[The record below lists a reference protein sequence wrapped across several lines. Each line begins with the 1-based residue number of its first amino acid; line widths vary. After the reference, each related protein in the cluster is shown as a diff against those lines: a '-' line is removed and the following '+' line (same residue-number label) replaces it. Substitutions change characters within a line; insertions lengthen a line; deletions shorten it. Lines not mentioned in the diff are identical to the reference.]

1 MTLKKTERDHVI
13 TFLRSVKNVP
23 KWAGVSCVVGVYDQF
38 AGLLSQE
45 ALAALEEARK
55 QQGLVPDFLL
65 QGQVQGIAELKT
77 ISSVPSHYPRTTQGV
92 NVDVRPVDVRA
103 GKIQGEYDKKLGDAD
118 PSGRALAR
126 LHGHGPVRG
135 LVVGGYGEFSEDLH
149 RLMNDLMEAKIPG
162 TPQTT
167 GAARGTAL
175 PWARRQIAVAD
186 FKARAELIVN
196 GLSWC
201 GPGGKEAYARRHQ
214 GLAVD
219 REATA
224 QVCAADWAYLHRRH
238 GHDWIL
244 HAVGGGAG

>member
-1 MTLKKTERDHVI
+1 M
-13 TFLRSVKNVP
+13 SM
-23 KWAGVSCVVGVYDQF
+23 
-38 AGLLSQE
+38 
-45 ALAALEEARK
+45 
-55 QQGLVPDFLL
+55 
-65 QGQVQGIAELKT
+65 
-77 ISSVPSHYPRTTQGV
+77 
-92 NVDVRPVDVRA
+92 
-103 GKIQGEYDKKLGDAD
+103 
-118 PSGRALAR
+118 
-126 LHGHGPVRG
+126 
-135 LVVGGYGEFSEDLH
+135 
-149 RLMNDLMEAKIPG
+149 MNDLMEAKIPG

-219 REATA
+219 REAMA
-224 QVCAADWAYLHRRH
+224 QMYAADWAYLHRRH